1 MDDQPLYII
10 GRRQKAQLVITFH
23 KEENKMQIVEIPVY
37 SVSVQLESALRKK
50 EFKEEQIAQA
60 YGILSEKKKKQK
72 MPVIIL
78 AAVIAVFGLITLIG
92 SVIGDHLAIGIVC
105 FVLFAVGAG
114 VAGYIG
120 YYTMVGK
127 TAKQWNKL
135 LKENYPG
142 ICEKYKL

>member
-1 MDDQPLYII
+1 
-10 GRRQKAQLVITFH
+10 
-23 KEENKMQIVEIPVY
+23 MQIVEIPVY

-50 EFKEEQIAQA
+50 EYKEEQIAQV

-72 MPVIIL
+72 TPVIIL

-92 SVIGDHLAIGIVC
+92 SVIGDHLAIEIVC

-142 ICEKYKL
+142 ICDKYKL

>member
-1 MDDQPLYII
+1 M
-10 GRRQKAQLVITFH
+10 H
-23 KEENKMQIVEIPVY
+23 IVEIPVY
-37 SVSVQLESALRKK
+37 SVSVQLESVLRKK
-50 EFKEEQIAQA
+50 EYKEEQIAQV

-92 SVIGDHLAIGIVC
+92 SIIADNIVMGIVC
-105 FVLFAVGAG
+105 FVLFAVAAG
-114 VAGYIG
+114 VAGFLG

-135 LKENYPG
+135 LKENYPD
-142 ICEKYKL
+142 ICDKYKL